1 MWAGVIVKV
10 GSSAGVRGGAGVITA
25 VVLVV
30 VAAAAAALSQSL
42 PSLCCDIHVKT
53 SHNM

>member
-1 MWAGVIVKV
+1 MWAGVIVEV
-10 GSSAGVRGGAGVITA
+10 GSSAGVRGAGEITA

-53 SHNM
+53 SHKM